1 MKWSSAAVIY
11 YRGIT
16 SLDNG
21 QFHPLKQNIAKS
33 LLVKKSTENYLSMI
47 RIILPQDYKSKR

>member
-33 LLVKKSTENYLSMI
+33 LLVKKIHRELSFNDKDYSTTRL
-47 RIILPQDYKSKR
+47 